1 MPPFSVRRCFCAA
14 GRNRLNKLNKNM
26 EYLIGDNAAA
36 GVTEAQKLFE
46 DYREYAEME
55 HLYNAAIRQLTI
67 KFEILNDEFKVKYE
81 RSPIHHIESRVKTAA
96 SIVNKLLSRGA
107 EVTPASARENINDIA
122 GVRVVCC
129 YIDDVYSVAD
139 MLLRQ
144 SDIALLREQDY
155 IKEPNY
161 NGYRSLHLDIEL
173 PIYLSEK
180 TEMVKAEVQLRTVAM
195 DFWASLEHDLRYKSD
210 KEIPSGL
217 GAQMLS
223 CANEIAAIDRQMQE
237 IAKQIQAI

>member
-1 MPPFSVRRCFCAA
+1 M
-14 GRNRLNKLNKNM
+14 NKNT
-26 EYLIGDNAAA
+26 EILISDGQGGAAS
-36 GVTEAQKLFE
+36 EAQRLFE
-46 DYREYAEME
+46 NYREYAEME

-67 KFEILNDEFKVKYE
+67 KFEILNDEFRVKYE

-107 EVTPASARENINDIA
+107 DVTPASARENINDIA

-144 SDIALLREQDY
+144 SDIRLLREQDY
-155 IKEPNY
+155 IREPNY

-210 KEIPSGL
+210 KEIPAGL
-217 GAQMLS
+217 GSQMLS

-237 IAKQIQAI
+237 IYKQIQAI

>member
-1 MPPFSVRRCFCAA
+1 M
-14 GRNRLNKLNKNM
+14 NKNI
-26 EYLIGDNAAA
+26 EVLIGDKTGGGAAD
-36 GVTEAQKLFE
+36 AQKLFE
-46 DYREYAEME
+46 NYREYAEME

-107 EVTPASARENINDIA
+107 DVTPASARENINDIA

-144 SDIALLREQDY
+144 SDIRLIREQDY
-155 IKEPNY
+155 SREPNY

-173 PIYLSEK
+173 PIYLSER

-210 KEIPSGL
+210 KEIPAGL
-217 GAQMLS
+217 GSQMLS

-237 IAKQIQAI
+237 IYKQIQAL

>member
-1 MPPFSVRRCFCAA
+1 M
-14 GRNRLNKLNKNM
+14 NKNA
-26 EYLIGDNAAA
+26 EYLTGEKAAA
-36 GVTEAQKLFE
+36 GSNQALKLFE

-96 SIVNKLLSRGA
+96 SIVNKLLLRGA
-107 EVTPASARENINDIA
+107 EVSPASARENINDIA

-144 SDIALLREQDY
+144 SDIRLLREQDY

-173 PIYLSEK
+173 PIYLSER
-180 TEMVKAEVQLRTVAM
+180 TEMVKAEVQIRTVAM

-210 KEIPSGL
+210 REIPPGIGS
-217 GAQMLS
+217 QMLS
-223 CANEIAAIDRQMQE
+223 CANEIAAIDRQMQQ

>member
-1 MPPFSVRRCFCAA
+1 M
-14 GRNRLNKLNKNM
+14 NKLNKNM
-26 EYLIGDNAAA
+26 EYLIGDSGA
-36 GVTEAQKLFE
+36 GGITEAQRLFE
-46 DYREYAEME
+46 NYREYAEME

-144 SDIALLREQDY
+144 SDIVLLREQDY

>member
-1 MPPFSVRRCFCAA
+1 V
-14 GRNRLNKLNKNM
+14 NKNI
-26 EYLIGDNAAA
+26 EILIGDKAGSGAA
-36 GVTEAQKLFE
+36 EAQRLFE
-46 DYREYAEME
+46 NYREYAEME

-144 SDIALLREQDY
+144 SDIRLLREQDY
-155 IKEPNY
+155 IREPNY

-173 PIYLSEK
+173 PIYLSER

-210 KEIPSGL
+210 KEIPAGL
-217 GAQMLS
+217 GSQMLS

-237 IAKQIQAI
+237 IYKQIQAI

>member
-1 MPPFSVRRCFCAA
+1 V
-14 GRNRLNKLNKNM
+14 NKNI
-26 EYLIGDNAAA
+26 EILIGPTANGKAAD
-36 GVTEAQKLFE
+36 AQKLFE
-46 DYREYAEME
+46 NYREYAEME

-144 SDIALLREQDY
+144 SDIRLLREQDY
-155 IKEPNY
+155 IREPNY

-173 PIYLSEK
+173 PIYLSER

-210 KEIPSGL
+210 KAIPPGL

-237 IAKQIQAI
+237 IYKQIQAI

>member
-1 MPPFSVRRCFCAA
+1 M
-14 GRNRLNKLNKNM
+14 NKNI
-26 EYLIGDNAAA
+26 EYLIGDSGA
-36 GVTEAQKLFE
+36 GGLAEAQRLFE
-46 DYREYAEME
+46 NYREYAEME

-67 KFEILNDEFKVKYE
+67 KFEILNDEFKVNYE
-81 RSPIHHIESRVKTAA
+81 RSPIHHIESRVKSAA

-107 EVTPASARENINDIA
+107 ELTPASARENINDIA

-144 SDIALLREQDY
+144 SDIRLLREQDY
-155 IKEPNY
+155 IREPNY

-210 KEIPSGL
+210 KEIPPGL

-237 IAKQIQAI
+237 IYKQIQAI

>member
-1 MPPFSVRRCFCAA
+1 M
-14 GRNRLNKLNKNM
+14 NKNI
-26 EYLIGDNAAA
+26 EVLIGDRTGSGAA
-36 GVTEAQKLFE
+36 EAQRLFE
-46 DYREYAEME
+46 NYREYAEME

-144 SDIALLREQDY
+144 SDIRLLREQDY
-155 IKEPNY
+155 IREPNY

-210 KEIPSGL
+210 KEIPAGL
-217 GAQMLS
+217 GSQMLS

-237 IAKQIQAI
+237 IYKQIQAL

>member
-1 MPPFSVRRCFCAA
+1 MNRNRILEEAGAIDA
-14 GRNRLNKLNKNM
+14 GRFL
-26 EYLIGDNAAA
+26 
-36 GVTEAQKLFE
+36 E
-46 DYREYAEME
+46 DYRELAALE

-67 KFEILNDEFKVKYE
+67 KFEILNDEFKVNYE
-81 RSPIHHIESRVKTAA
+81 RSPIHHIESRVKSTA

-107 EVTPASARENINDIA
+107 ELTPASARENINDIA

-144 SDIALLREQDY
+144 SDIRLIREQDY
-155 IKEPNY
+155 IREPNY

-180 TEMVKAEVQLRTVAM
+180 TEMVKAEVQIRTVAM

-210 KEIPSGL
+210 KEIPPGL
-217 GAQMLS
+217 SAQMLS

-237 IAKQIQAI
+237 IYKQIQAI

>member
-1 MPPFSVRRCFCAA
+1 M
-14 GRNRLNKLNKNM
+14 NKNI
-26 EYLIGDNAAA
+26 EILIGDKAGSGAA
-36 GVTEAQKLFE
+36 EAQRLFE
-46 DYREYAEME
+46 NYREYAEME

-144 SDIALLREQDY
+144 SDIRLLREQDY
-155 IKEPNY
+155 IREPNY

-210 KEIPSGL
+210 KEIPAGL
-217 GAQMLS
+217 GSQMLS

-237 IAKQIQAI
+237 IYKQIQAL

>member
-1 MPPFSVRRCFCAA
+1 M
-14 GRNRLNKLNKNM
+14 NKNI
-26 EYLIGDNAAA
+26 EVLIGDKTGGGAAD
-36 GVTEAQKLFE
+36 AQKLFE
-46 DYREYAEME
+46 NYREYAEME

-107 EVTPASARENINDIA
+107 DVTPASARENINDIA

-144 SDIALLREQDY
+144 SDIRLIREQDY
-155 IKEPNY
+155 IREPNY

-173 PIYLSEK
+173 PIYLSER

-210 KEIPSGL
+210 KEIPAGL
-217 GAQMLS
+217 GSQMLS

-237 IAKQIQAI
+237 IYKQIQAL